1 MKGVFIMKIKDNY
14 VLTKVV
20 DSYIA
25 VPVGSGNVDL
35 NTIISLN
42 ETGAFIWNL
51 MKEDIEKEAV
61 IEAMLNEYD
70 VSREQAE
77 ADVDKFIFQ
86 VKEADLLK

>member
-1 MKGVFIMKIKDNY
+1 MQIKDNY

-70 VSREQAE
+70 VNREQAE
-77 ADVDKFIFQ
+77 ADVEKFISQ
-86 VKEADLLK
+86 IKEADLLK

>member
-1 MKGVFIMKIKDNY
+1 MKIKDNY

-77 ADVDKFIFQ
+77 ADVDKFISQ

>member
-1 MKGVFIMKIKDNY
+1 MKIKDNY

-70 VSREQAE
+70 VNREQAE
-77 ADVDKFIFQ
+77 ADVDKFISQ
-86 VKEADLLK
+86 IKEADLLK

>member
-1 MKGVFIMKIKDNY
+1 MQIKDNY

-70 VSREQAE
+70 VNREKAE
-77 ADVDKFIFQ
+77 ADLDKFISQ
-86 VKEADLLK
+86 IKEADLLK

>member
-1 MKGVFIMKIKDNY
+1 MQIKDNY

-70 VSREQAE
+70 VNREQAE
-77 ADVDKFIFQ
+77 ADVDKFISQ
-86 VKEADLLK
+86 IKEADLLKWERS

>member
-1 MKGVFIMKIKDNY
+1 MQIKDNY

-25 VPVGSGNVDL
+25 VPVGLGNVDL

-70 VSREQAE
+70 VNREQAE
-77 ADVDKFIFQ
+77 ADVDKFISQ
-86 VKEADLLK
+86 IKEADLLK

>member
-1 MKGVFIMKIKDNY
+1 MKIKDNY

-51 MKEDIEKEAV
+51 MKEDIEKKAV

-70 VSREQAE
+70 VNREQAE
-77 ADVDKFIFQ
+77 ADVDKFISQ
-86 VKEADLLK
+86 IKEADLLK

>member
-1 MKGVFIMKIKDNY
+1 MNIKDNY

-77 ADVDKFIFQ
+77 ADVDKFISQ

>member
-1 MKGVFIMKIKDNY
+1 MQIKDNY

-70 VSREQAE
+70 VNREQAE
-77 ADVDKFIFQ
+77 ADLDKFISQ
-86 VKEADLLK
+86 IKEADLLK

>member
-1 MKGVFIMKIKDNY
+1 MQIKDNY

-51 MKEDIEKEAV
+51 MKEAIDKEAV

-70 VSREQAE
+70 VNREQAE
-77 ADVDKFIFQ
+77 ADVDKFISQ
-86 VKEADLLK
+86 IKEADLLK

>member
-1 MKGVFIMKIKDNY
+1 MQIKDNY

-70 VSREQAE
+70 VNREQAE
-77 ADVDKFIFQ
+77 ADVDKFISQ
-86 VKEADLLK
+86 IKEADLLK

>member
-1 MKGVFIMKIKDNY
+1 MKIKDNY

-70 VSREQAE
+70 VNREQAE
-77 ADVDKFIFQ
+77 ADLDKFISQ
-86 VKEADLLK
+86 IKEADLLK